1 MFVVVV
7 AEKVTMFVVVVAT
20 QLGNFLSSIPIELD
34 KRRDALRWVACNGK
48 GERRE
53 REGGEKWMQCSWRF
67 MPACIAVLGEASSV
81 VAMLRG

>member
-7 AEKVTMFVVVVAT
+7 AGKVTMFVVVVAT

-48 GERRE
+48 GERKRGRE
-53 REGGEKWMQCSWRF
+53 RGEVE
-67 MPACIAVLGEASSV
+67 AV
-81 VAMLRG
+81 